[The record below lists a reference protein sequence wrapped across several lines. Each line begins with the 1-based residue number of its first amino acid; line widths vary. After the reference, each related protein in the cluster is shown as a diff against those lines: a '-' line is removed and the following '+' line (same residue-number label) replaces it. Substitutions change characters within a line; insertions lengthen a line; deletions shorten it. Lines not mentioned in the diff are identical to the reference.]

1 MPEEEHVDFKILDVG
16 CSARPKGDVNIGFLR
31 GGLNPQT
38 GERIQGEFMSPQKA
52 QKTKNFL
59 LADAAHLPFK
69 DESFNVTFS
78 GHAIEHIQNPLLM
91 LHEMCRVAKR
101 KVIVRCPHRK
111 GSAAKMPNH
120 LSYFDEEWFK
130 KASDILGFRSNQ
142 FITAYDYPISSKLE
156 KVCPNRLQGAFPW
169 KALKRFEKARLM
181 KKIYIPYEIEAWIRK
196 RYRPANTGDVKFV
209 VVYNIP
215 RIFRSCFAS
224 SLHVS
229 SENVTA
235 YHNVNNESL
244 PKFYNKTIQEH
255 LQENVW
261 FVFCHQDFILK
272 EDLVSRLE
280 GKDVET
286 IYGPIGIRPGES
298 GFSGMIVQTNGTP
311 IGRQLEEDTP
321 VQTLDEMCLIAHS
334 EVFRQGLSFDERF
347 RFHFYGADFCM
358 QAYTFGFDVLAMQLK
373 CQHKSRT
380 IHGDITS
387 PDYLSSLNMFREK
400 WKQFLPIRTTIKLIT

>member
-1 MPEEEHVDFKILDVG
+1 MAKGTRIDFKILDVG
-16 CSARPKGDVNIGFLR
+16 CGTKPKGDVNVDFFR

-38 GERIQGEFMSPQKA
+38 GDQIQGELMSPQKI
-52 QKTKNFL
+52 KNFIV
-59 LADAAHLPFK
+59 ADAIHLPFK
-69 DESFNVTFS
+69 NESFEVVFS
-78 GHAIEHIQNPLLM
+78 SHTIEHAQNPFLM
-91 LHEMCRVAKR
+91 LREMCRVAKR
-101 KVIVRCPHRK
+101 KVIIRCPHRR
-111 GSAAKMPNH
+111 GSGAKMPYHFN
-120 LSYFDEEWFK
+120 YFDENWFK
-130 KASDILGFRSNQ
+130 KTSDVLGFRSNQ

-156 KVCPNRLQGAFPW
+156 KVCPNRLQRTFPW
-169 KALKRFEKARLM
+169 RALKRFERARVM
-181 KKIYIPYEIEAWIRK
+181 KKIHIPYEIEAWVRK
-196 RYRPANTGDVKFV
+196 RYRPVNTGDVKFV

-215 RIFRSCFAS
+215 RIFKSCFAS

-235 YHNVNNESL
+235 HHNINNESL

-272 EDLVSRLE
+272 EDLRSRLK
-280 GKDVET
+280 GKDSEA
-286 IYGPIGIRPGES
+286 IYGPIGGRVAANSLIGLIIQRD
-298 GFSGMIVQTNGTP
+298 GTP
-311 IGRQLEEDTP
+311 VGSQIEEDTP

-358 QAYTFGFDVLAMQLK
+358 QAYTLGLDVLAMQLK
-373 CQHKSRT
+373 CQHESRA

-400 WKQFLPIRTTIKLIT
+400 WKQFLPIRTTTKIIT